1 MTWDWISAIPFW
13 PTQLSDHAA
22 RIDTILVAFVLVTI
36 AFVLPVFIGMT
47 WFAIKYRRGSKA
59 DRTGR
64 PSGNVLVETSWALIP
79 LAIMLFFFY
88 QAAVAYFGLY
98 DDDPDALQVDA
109 VGKQWMWKFQHAT
122 GKRQINQLN
131 VPVDTPVE
139 ITMISQDVIHS
150 LFLPA
155 LRIKHDVLPD
165 RYTHLRFTASQT
177 GTYHLTCAEYC
188 GTAHARMGGTLVV
201 MEKAA
206 YRDWVRRPDTFTD
219 PVAAGRRLF
228 ADKGCRGCHGAEG
241 AAAGRAP
248 SLDNLWGTPVA
259 LADGGVVEADE
270 DYLRRSMVR
279 PNAQVVAGYD
289 PIMPSFQGQLSEEEV
304 RHLIAYI
311 QTLTDERGRS
321 R

>member
-1 MTWDWISAIPFW
+1 MTWEWIAAIPFW

-22 RIDTILVAFVLVTI
+22 RVDTVLVAFTLVMI
-36 AFVLPVFIGMT
+36 AFVLPVFVGMT

-59 DRTGR
+59 DRRGR
-64 PSGNVLVETSWALIP
+64 PRGSLTLEAAWALIP
-79 LAIMLFFFY
+79 LAVMLFFFY
-88 QAAVAYFGLY
+88 QAAEAYFGLY
-98 DDDPDALQVDA
+98 EDDPDALQVDA
-109 VGKQWMWKFQHAT
+109 IGKQWMWKFQHPT

-165 RYTHLRFTASQT
+165 RYTTLRFQAREA
-177 GTYHLTCAEYC
+177 GVFHLTCAEYC
-188 GTAHARMGGTLVV
+188 GTAHYAMGGELVV
-201 MEKAA
+201 MEKDAYAA
-206 YRDWVRRPDTFTD
+206 WVRSEDDFTD

-228 ADKGCRGCHGAEG
+228 TEQGCKGCHGDTAM
-241 AAAGRAP
+241 ARAP
-248 SLDNLWGTPVA
+248 SLDTVWGQPVA
-259 LADGGVVEADE
+259 LADGGTVVADE
-270 DYLRRSMVR
+270 DYLRRSILL

-289 PIMPSFQGQLSEEEV
+289 PIMPAYEDQLSEEQV

-311 QTLTDERGRS
+311 KTLTAERGRL